1 MWEGDDTFSFFKSSN
16 LKWCVWTS
24 PGSAGQHGIHTSV
37 TPWWNEDGLNTA
49 NGISRQAVLKTQS
62 RLRPRS
68 WADSSQSNPNA
79 RSWQSF
85 FSRCVRKSMWWKASF
100 PPKHRQLSCC
110 SFYLGWSINLHP
122 DLARA
127 TALLRGGLM
136 CSTSP
141 LMEALPRLS
150 HISKTDTLGFPLGA
164 KAHHCG
170 DPFEA
175 EECLFPWQSFA
186 PQSV

>member
-1 MWEGDDTFSFFKSSN
+1 MRMNISWQCRAVQNTHICDILIEWGWLEHRK
-16 LKWCVWTS
+16 
-24 PGSAGQHGIHTSV
+24 QHLETV
-37 TPWWNEDGLNTA
+37 
-49 NGISRQAVLKTQS
+49 VLKTQS

-79 RSWQSF
+79 KGWQSF

-150 HISKTDTLGFPLGA
+150 HISKTDTLGFPLRA
-164 KAHHCG
+164 KAHHCCH
-170 DPFEA
+170 PFEA